1 MSDPSHLSSPAQR
14 EAENLETLM
23 EAYQR
28 GDRAAAELLI
38 ERVSPALH
46 RFFTAHAGD
55 RRHADDLLQDAWFR
69 IHKARHTY
77 RPGERVL
84 PWLYA
89 IARHVKIDAFRKRRS
104 ELYEE
109 SLDAAPERAPFVPAA
124 ATGTGSKT
132 LELDQLLAAL
142 PDSQREVISLL
153 KVSGL
158 SLEEVARTTSSSV
171 GSVKQKAHR
180 AYTKLRTLLSEGGA
194 R

>member
-1 MSDPSHLSSPAQR
+1 MSDSSNLSSPTQG
-14 EAENLETLM
+14 ETESLETLM
-23 EAYQR
+23 EAYQK
-28 GDRAAAELLI
+28 GDRAAADALI

-55 RRHADDLLQDAWFR
+55 RRYADDLLQDAWFR

-89 IARHVKIDAFRKRRS
+89 IARHVKVDAFRKRRS
-104 ELYEE
+104 ELYED
-109 SLDAAPERAPFVPAA
+109 SLDVASERTPTIAAPIIDG
-124 ATGTGSKT
+124 GTKT
-132 LELDQLLAAL
+132 LELEQLLAEL

-153 KVSGL
+153 KISGL
-158 SLEEVARTTSSSV
+158 SLEEVARATSSSV

-180 AYTKLRTLLSEGGA
+180 AYSKLRILLSQGGA

>member
-1 MSDPSHLSSPAQR
+1 MHDPSSPPSPVQR
-14 EAENLETLM
+14 EAESLEVLM

-28 GDRAAAELLI
+28 GDRAAADTLI
-38 ERVSPALH
+38 ERVSPALY
-46 RFFTAHAGD
+46 RFFTAHVGD

-89 IARHVKIDAFRKRRS
+89 IARHVKVDGFRKRRS

-109 SLDAAPERAPFVPAA
+109 SLDAAPERVPAVA
-124 ATGTGSKT
+124 APVADSGTKT
-132 LELDQLLAAL
+132 LELEQLLAGL
-142 PDSQREVISLL
+142 PDSQREVITLL

-158 SLEEVARTTSSSV
+158 SLEEVARATSSTV

-180 AYTKLRTLLSEGGA
+180 AYTKLRTLLTEGA
-194 R
+194 SR